1 MPYQN
6 ENRAPGP
13 QVPQHQSMRVLSDR
27 PGMSA
32 PPRPSPTHGHPQPM
46 NPPFSRHDYH
56 HQPPP
61 RHLGS
66 IPSHY
71 NDRPPR
77 GYPVYSPAHGIPHRQ
92 SDEHINQQYAV
103 SRRGPPQLLPPP
115 QSPRSNTAP
124 SQEAPPHVHGPPLN
138 LRRNPQ
144 FSYGQGFYEYGDYSR
159 PRAASDSHSP
169 SMRPTMRDCEDRRFI
184 HRPNEM
190 QHRHHMTQPDLR
202 HRSVI
207 GPSDRGNR
215 HSENWRV
222 SELYEKEYNSNH
234 PDDNILPPPEMQRSP
249 QYRIRDRVFQRPLRA
264 GHPNFDQR
272 DARNVPFDRSQ
283 SNSDPNT
290 DDELCSSPRSNEEN
304 NPGSRDEM
312 QNIGCTCK
320 KSKCL
325 KLYCQCFASK
335 IMCCVSCR
343 CMACKNTPQFES
355 ERNEAVRSIL
365 LRNPNAFDTKFKATA
380 AGKSSKVTHKLG
392 CKCRKSACL
401 KKYCE
406 CYNANVKCSSNCRC
420 VGCQNMP
427 ENGNQGSGDN
437 SYVPTSMM
445 DAARDLAGLKCSP
458 PRKLTSDFDK
468 SEEMQKVVSPPRVSG
483 PNQDLYPVPTLTV
496 SDTQSKEEDTMS
508 HEYSPGK
515 QVSPNEVS
523 PRKDGSVS
531 AQSSSVEVLLSAA
544 YALTELQSAARTPEK
559 TSLGSSNGNLISPSP
574 KRKLNEMNFQEVT
587 SFPSKRSQQIISETN
602 RKGNE
607 SLVND
612 NIGSETE
619 NKAVQIEQESQ

>member
-6 ENRAPGP
+6 DNRAPGP
-13 QVPQHQSMRVLSDR
+13 PVPQHQSMRVPSDR
-27 PGMSA
+27 PGMPA
-32 PPRPSPTHGHPQPM
+32 PPRPSPAHGHPQPM
-46 NPPFSRHDYH
+46 NPTPFNRHDYH

-66 IPSHY
+66 MPPHY
-71 NDRPPR
+71 NERPPR
-77 GYPVYSPAHGIPHRQ
+77 GYPAYSPAHGISHRQ

-103 SRRGPPQLLPPP
+103 SRRGPQPLPIP
-115 QSPRSNTAP
+115 QSPRSNAAP
-124 SQEAPPHVHGPPLN
+124 SQDAPPHIHGPPLN

-159 PRAASDSHSP
+159 SHPASESHSP
-169 SMRPTMRDCEDRRFI
+169 PMRPTMRDCEDRRFI

-190 QHRHHMTQPDLR
+190 QHRHHMVQPEPR
-202 HRSVI
+202 QRGMI

-215 HSENWRV
+215 PSENWHV
-222 SELYEKEYNSNH
+222 SESYEKEYNSNH
-234 PDDNILPPPEMQRSP
+234 LDDNILPPPQMQRSP
-249 QYRIRDRVFQRPLRA
+249 QYRITDRAFQRSLRA
-264 GHPNFDQR
+264 GHQNFDQR
-272 DARNVPFDRSQ
+272 DARNIPFDRSQ

-290 DDELCSSPRSNEEN
+290 DDELPSSPRSNEEN
-304 NPGSRDEM
+304 NPGPRDEV

-335 IMCCVSCR
+335 IMCSIACR
-343 CMACKNTPQFES
+343 CIACKNTPQFEA
-355 ERNEAVRSIL
+355 EKNEAVRSIL

-427 ENGNQGSGDN
+427 DNGNEGSGES

-445 DAARDLAGLKCSP
+445 NAARDLAGLKCSP
-458 PRKLTSDFDK
+458 SGKLTCDFNK
-468 SEEMQKVVSPPRVSG
+468 SEGMQKIVSPPRVG
-483 PNQDLYPVPTLTV
+483 GANPDLYPVPTLTV
-496 SDTQSKEEDTMS
+496 SDTPSKDEDTLS
-508 HEYSPGK
+508 HEHSPGN
-515 QVSPNEVS
+515 QLSSNEISPK
-523 PRKDGSVS
+523 KDGSGS
-531 AQSSSVEVLLSAA
+531 GPSSSVEVLLSAA
-544 YALTELQSAARTPEK
+544 YALTELQSAVRSPEK
-559 TSLGSSNGNLISPSP
+559 TSLGNNGNFITPSP
-574 KRKLNEMNFQEVT
+574 KRKLNEVNFQDIN
-587 SFPSKRSQQIISETN
+587 SFPSKRSQQVISEDN
-602 RKGNE
+602 RNGNGL
-607 SLVND
+607 LVNV
-612 NIGSETE
+612 NVGSETE
-619 NKAVQIEQESQ
+619 IEAVQREQKSQ